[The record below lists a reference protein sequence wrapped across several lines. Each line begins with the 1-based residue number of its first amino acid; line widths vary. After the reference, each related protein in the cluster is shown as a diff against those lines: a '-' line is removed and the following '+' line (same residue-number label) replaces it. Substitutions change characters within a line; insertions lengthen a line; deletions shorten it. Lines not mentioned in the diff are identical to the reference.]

1 MEGNIIVMKK
11 ILLVDGNLLLFRSF
25 YAAQAIVKDQ
35 PINMGIH
42 LFFNTFLE
50 IFKKANY
57 EYVFFAFDA
66 IGPTWRHNEYDQ
78 YKSGRK
84 KAPEDLYKLKEIIFE
99 ILNIM
104 KISFAALTG
113 DEADDLIATLCVR
126 YKKDFFIDIFSE
138 DKDLLQLID
147 NNVDIIMKNKDKSI
161 KDKYA
166 KISIDNFYSIFNFYP
181 EQIVD
186 YKSIA
191 GDNSDNL
198 PGITGIGP
206 KQTID
211 LLRRYKN
218 IENIYLNIGHL
229 SPKQQELFSKNKEQ
243 ALLCKKL
250 ATLNTNVNISNNL
263 DDMLVKIENI
273 KNDNVFNILNKYYL
287 KKIWNIISN
296 LNNNL

>member
-1 MEGNIIVMKK
+1 MKK

-25 YAAQAIVKDQ
+25 YAAQVIVKDQ

-50 IFKKANY
+50 IFKKENY
-57 EYVFFAFDA
+57 QYVFFAFDA
-66 IGPTWRHNEYDQ
+66 IGTTWRHNEYNQ

-84 KAPEDLYKLKEIIFE
+84 KAPEDLYKLKDIIFE
-99 ILNIM
+99 ILKTM
-104 KISFAALTG
+104 KISFAALSG
-113 DEADDLIATLCVR
+113 DEADDLIATLCIR
-126 YKKDFFIDIFSE
+126 YKNDFIIDIFSE

-147 NNVDIIMKNKDKSI
+147 NNVNIIMKNKDKNI

-166 KISIDNFYSIFNFYP
+166 KINMDNFYTIFHFYP
-181 EQIVD
+181 KQILD

-211 LLRRYKN
+211 LLQRYEN
-218 IENIYLNIGHL
+218 IENIYLNIDQL
-229 SPKQQELFSKNKEQ
+229 TPKQQELFNKNKEQ
-243 ALLCKKL
+243 ALLCKRL
-250 ATLNTNVNISNNL
+250 ATLNTNVNMSNDL
-263 DDMLVKIENI
+263 DDMFIKIENI
-273 KNDNVFNILNKYYL
+273 QNEEVVNVLNKYYL
-287 KKIWNIISN
+287 KKILNIISN

>member
-1 MEGNIIVMKK
+1 MKK

-25 YAAQAIVKDQ
+25 YAAQVIVKDQ

-50 IFKKANY
+50 IFKKENY
-57 EYVFFAFDA
+57 QYVFFAFYS
-66 IGPTWRHNEYDQ
+66 IGPTWRHNEYTQ

-84 KAPEDLYKLKEIIFE
+84 KAPEDLYKLKDIIFE
-99 ILNIM
+99 ILKTM
-104 KISFAALTG
+104 KISFGALSG
-113 DEADDLIATLCVR
+113 DEADDLIATLCIR
-126 YKKDFFIDIFSE
+126 YKNDFIIDIFSE

-147 NNVDIIMKNKDKSI
+147 NNVNIIMKNKDKSI

-166 KISIDNFYSIFNFYP
+166 KINMDNFYTIFHFYP
-181 EQIVD
+181 KQILD

-211 LLRRYKN
+211 LLQRYEN
-218 IENIYLNIGHL
+218 IENIYLNIDQL
-229 SPKQQELFSKNKEQ
+229 TPKQQELFNKNKEQ
-243 ALLCKKL
+243 AFLCKRL
-250 ATLNTNVNISNNL
+250 ATLNTNVNMSNDL
-263 DDMLVKIENI
+263 DDMFIKIENI
-273 KNDNVFNILNKYYL
+273 QNKDVVNILNKYYL
-287 KKIWNIISN
+287 KKILNIISN

>member
-1 MEGNIIVMKK
+1 MKK

-25 YAAQAIVKDQ
+25 YAAQVIVKDQ

-50 IFKKANY
+50 IFKKENY
-57 EYVFFAFDA
+57 QYVFFAFDA
-66 IGPTWRHNEYDQ
+66 IGPTWRHNEYNQ

-84 KAPEDLYKLKEIIFE
+84 KAPEDLYKLKDIIFE
-99 ILNIM
+99 ILKTM
-104 KISFAALTG
+104 KISFAALSG
-113 DEADDLIATLCVR
+113 DEADDLIATLCIR
-126 YKKDFFIDIFSE
+126 YKNDFIIDIFSE

-147 NNVDIIMKNKDKSI
+147 NNVNIIMKNKDKNI

-166 KISIDNFYSIFNFYP
+166 KINMDNFYTIFNFYP
-181 EQIVD
+181 KQILD

-211 LLRRYKN
+211 LLQRYKN
-218 IENIYLNIGHL
+218 IENIYLNIDQL
-229 SPKQQELFSKNKEQ
+229 TPKQQELFNKNKEQ
-243 ALLCKKL
+243 ALLCKRL
-250 ATLNTNVNISNNL
+250 ATLNTNVNMSNDL
-263 DDMLVKIENI
+263 EDMFIKIENI
-273 KNDNVFNILNKYYL
+273 QNEEVVNVLNKYYL
-287 KKIWNIISN
+287 KKILNIISN